1 MDPILY
7 QHLFLQIQLL
17 WPDFYTSNS
26 YYTGLSCVFFFA
38 FAKKKGIGTMVY
50 SKYTTRASFDFTLF
64 NEAYK
69 NHFRD
74 RPLPS
79 ASFLQWFIG
88 FTEGDGCF
96 TVAKRGDISFIIT
109 QSTSD
114 IQILHYIQ
122 NVLGFGSVIVQSK
135 DNFTHRYVVQDK
147 LGLWLL
153 SQLLNGNLVFPV
165 RQHKFLLFLN
175 AVNNATFI
183 GTLQLSFITPILSTV
198 LPTLRDAWL
207 LGFTDSEGCFTVSLL
222 SNSNAF
228 RIRFILSQKWDE
240 NKLILDLLS
249 SLIGGTVCP
258 HSQPLNW
265 ELRIVGLLN
274 CSKIFGYFAEFPLK
288 TSKAASYA
296 RFLELHDRIT
306 RKDHLDPIKRLE
318 LKLLAAK
325 VNPKRRKMGQ

>member
-1 MDPILY
+1 M
-7 QHLFLQIQLL
+7 
-17 WPDFYTSNS
+17 
-26 YYTGLSCVFFFA
+26 
-38 FAKKKGIGTMVY
+38 
-50 SKYTTRASFDFTLF
+50 
-64 NEAYK
+64 
-69 NHFRD
+69 
-74 RPLPS
+74 
-79 ASFLQWFIG
+79 
-88 FTEGDGCF
+88 
-96 TVAKRGDISFIIT
+96 
-109 QSTSD
+109 
-114 IQILHYIQ
+114 
-122 NVLGFGSVIVQSK
+122 
-135 DNFTHRYVVQDK
+135 
-147 LGLWLL
+147 
-153 SQLLNGNLVFPV
+153 
-165 RQHKFLLFLN
+165 
-175 AVNNATFI
+175 
-183 GTLQLSFITPILSTV
+183 
-198 LPTLRDAWL
+198 
-207 LGFTDSEGCFTVSLL
+207 SLL

-325 VNPKRRKMGQ
+325 VNPKRRKKGQ